1 MNNRI
6 TLITLLVLLVLGIR
20 SSGQECKLKVITYNI
35 WNGFDFGK
43 DENRR
48 EKLVEWVKSQNPEI
62 LGLQELCN
70 YSPDK
75 LQEDAEKWGHN
86 YSILLKEQGYS
97 VGLTSKFPIELKEKI
112 MDGMHHGALHCKT
125 AGIDVFVIHFSPSS
139 YKKRQEEAKII
150 LQKLEEI
157 AGNNPNY
164 LIMGDFNSHSPF
176 DADYY
181 KNDALLNKYL
191 KSENN
196 KNDKGNLAN
205 NKLDYSVASSFLA
218 FPLIDVCQ
226 RFTNGIAERGSFPGR
241 ILKTESKETDNEIVA
256 RLERIDYIM
265 VSPKLAEK
273 CVASKVF
280 NGQENW
286 MLSDHYPVMAEF
298 VGVGD

>member
-150 LQKLEEI
+150 L
-157 AGNNPNY
+157 
-164 LIMGDFNSHSPF
+164 
-176 DADYY
+176 
-181 KNDALLNKYL
+181 
-191 KSENN
+191 
-196 KNDKGNLAN
+196 
-205 NKLDYSVASSFLA
+205 
-218 FPLIDVCQ
+218 
-226 RFTNGIAERGSFPGR
+226 T
-241 ILKTESKETDNEIVA
+241 
-256 RLERIDYIM
+256 
-265 VSPKLAEK
+265 SPK
-273 CVASKVF
+273 
-280 NGQENW
+280 
-286 MLSDHYPVMAEF
+286 
-298 VGVGD
+298 